1 MNIFARLKWLYATVM
16 IFVGMTLMIL
26 IFPFVPKPKAQK
38 FASRFI
44 QFFIFCPIKV
54 KGSIDPNV
62 QMFLLNHESDLDIGI
77 MESITSK
84 DLAWVAKKELFD
96 VPFYGLLL
104 KLPKDI
110 AVERES
116 KTSLIKLLKDAK
128 DRLDHGRVI
137 TIFPEGTRSHSGT
150 MRAFKPG
157 AKMIAD
163 KNRLIVQPVVLIRTS
178 HYYNIKTKHYS
189 PGTITAVI
197 LESFQADRTDKEWLN
212 KLRDTMQKV
221 YNDELANHP
230 CNR

>member
-1 MNIFARLKWLYATVM
+1 MNIFALLKWLYATIM

-38 FASRFI
+38 FSARFI
-44 QFFIFCPIKV
+44 QFFIFCPIEV
-54 KGSIDPNV
+54 EGEIDPNA
-62 QMFLLNHESDLDIGI
+62 QMFLLNHESDIDIGI
-77 MESITSK
+77 MESITTK

-96 VPFYGLLL
+96 IPFYGLLL

-128 DRLDHGRVI
+128 ERLSHGRVI

-150 MRAFKPG
+150 MRPFKPG
-157 AKMIAD
+157 AKLIAD
-163 KNRLIVQPVVLIRTS
+163 KNRLIVQPIVLINTS
-178 HYYNIKTKHYS
+178 RYYNIKKKHYA
-189 PGTITAVI
+189 PGTIKAVI
-197 LESFQADRTDKEWLN
+197 LESFQADKSDKEWLN

-230 CNR
+230 RYR